1 MATTQSQLA
10 VYPVGNYT
18 FGSKPP
24 KLEKDTNVAQR
35 MERLKEK

>member
-1 MATTQSQLA
+1 MAQLA

-18 FGSKPP
+18 FGSKPA
-24 KLEKDTNVAQR
+24 KYEKDSSVGQR